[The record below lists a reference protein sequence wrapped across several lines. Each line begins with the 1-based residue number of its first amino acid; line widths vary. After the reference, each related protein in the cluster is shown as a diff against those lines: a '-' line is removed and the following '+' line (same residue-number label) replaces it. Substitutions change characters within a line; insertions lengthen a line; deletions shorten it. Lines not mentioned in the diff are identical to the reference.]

1 MAHWRAPSD
10 DAADQRSDRWVYFCI
25 GILVGFIIAFSVGIA
40 ACYLIAPAPK
50 VVVKFPSPTNAGKVV
65 YQDGSLSSN
74 RKVPGNLV
82 GTYEGD
88 APALAFIEAQDRDI
102 AEKSG
107 RPRGPIKRIERVR

>member
-1 MAHWRAPSD
+1 LRQRTGFAGVVGATVSCHLEYLNMARKPTAK
-10 DAADQRSDRWVYFCI
+10 AEF
-25 GILVGFIIAFSVGIA
+25 ILF
-40 ACYLIAPAPK
+40 
-50 VVVKFPSPTNAGKVV
+50 NVV